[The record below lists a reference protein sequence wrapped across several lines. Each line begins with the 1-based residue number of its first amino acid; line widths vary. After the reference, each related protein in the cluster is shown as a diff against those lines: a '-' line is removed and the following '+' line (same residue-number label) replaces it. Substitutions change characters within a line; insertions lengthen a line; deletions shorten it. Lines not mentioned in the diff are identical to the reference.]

1 MLKCALRVFLGI
13 MCVCATPLLGE
24 NGSVAIQN
32 AASENKHL
40 YIFFYKDQNDKT
52 INLQKIFDQTQQK
65 MGEQAKFVKIK
76 SNDPSEKG
84 LADRFNLKRTPM
96 PFVLVLAPN
105 GAITG
110 SFFTFDEGQLKNALS
125 SPGSASTLKALQ
137 DRKLVFISLQNPKTQ
152 NNEAALRG
160 VRAFKADSRFGSAAE
175 IVQIDPSDKQEQP
188 FLKQIGFKGDTTQ
201 AVTILISPPA
211 EVVGTYQGGTT
222 KEQFIDDIQK
232 ASSGCCP
239 GGCCP
244 GGCCPGGKCGG

>member
-1 MLKCALRVFLGI
+1 MLIRALNFFLGI
-13 MCVCATPLLGE
+13 MCLCAVPLLGE
-24 NGSVAIQN
+24 IGSTAIQN
-32 AASENKHL
+32 AAAENKHL
-40 YIFFYKDQNDKT
+40 YIFFYRDQNDKT
-52 INLQKIFDQTQQK
+52 ANLQKVFDQALQK
-65 MGEQAKFVKIK
+65 LSDQAKFVKIK
-76 SNDPSEKG
+76 SNDPSEKA

-137 DRKLVFISLQNPKTQ
+137 DRKLVFISLQNQKTQ

-160 VRAFKADSRFGSAAE
+160 VHAFKADPRFSSAAE
-175 IVQIDPSDKQEQP
+175 IVMIDPANRQEQP
-188 FLKQIGFKGDTTQ
+188 FLKQIGFKGDAAQ

-211 EVVGTYQGGTT
+211 EVVGTYQGATT
-222 KEQFIDDIQK
+222 KEQFISAIQK

-239 GGCCP
+239 DGCCP
-244 GGCCPGGKCGG
+244 GGCCPGGKCGR